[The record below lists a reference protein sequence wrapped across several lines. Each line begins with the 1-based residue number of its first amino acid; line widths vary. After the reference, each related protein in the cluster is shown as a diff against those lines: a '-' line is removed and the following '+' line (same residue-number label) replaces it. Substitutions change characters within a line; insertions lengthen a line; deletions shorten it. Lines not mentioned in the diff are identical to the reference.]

1 MNDPWHTPPP
11 LLFFRLVFCS
21 LFALHRSPFTVHR
34 SPFSVPRRY
43 VLVSLICHGT
53 LKDLPKYTPNPV
65 SRHIKDTAKEYV
77 DLSTAFAKG
86 FGPHN
91 TGGVPAVVHAA
102 GRENALAVYVSI
114 SVIGG
119 S

>member
-1 MNDPWHTPPP
+1 MTPDTPRHTPPP
-11 LLFFRLVFCS
+11 LLSFRLVFCS
-21 LFALHRSPFTVHR
+21 LFALHRSPFTV
-34 SPFSVPRRY
+34 FSVPHRY

-65 SRHIKDTAKEYV
+65 SRHVKDTAKEYV

-86 FGPHN
+86 CGPHA

-102 GRENALAVYVSI
+102 GREIALAVYV
-114 SVIGG
+114 
-119 S
+119 